1 MSVGSDE
8 VAESAFCGA
17 CGAAIDANARFCR
30 SCGVDQIDFS
40 EPEPKPKPEAEA
52 QPEPRAGDGPA
63 VGAALQPAVEIRVE
77 SSSAGLP
84 GLCEALS
91 ERHGFTSSQSP
102 PGDGAFEPGQGG
114 VLGVLRGLPA
124 RIDRGEDS
132 HGETPLLRV
141 RFGLAS
147 GDPEAA
153 EKALS
158 EVSAVRVV
166 GSPVGVEILAGAA
179 QAGEDTEA
187 ALAYVEELAAR
198 AVAAM
203 KPEASTPPG
212 DGARALTLCGYPQWV
227 QTPEVADVEGLE
239 LRHFEL
245 REGAAEWAE
254 LGVGLAPSADGAMVA
269 TGTWD
274 EEAPFISLM
283 GRVVLMRHGEDGG
296 ETPVMFG
303 SGVCTLTNRR
313 LLAVVYARPDDDVL
327 RALGD
332 NMRDSGI
339 TFRDGSG
346 RAVNPLISM
355 PEEQKA
361 LQFIDEAGA
370 VDEEGGGVV
379 LVLSAFP
386 QVFAGVDLEGG
397 VLQRGLGIPGLKL
410 SGSPLSFNVVPFRV
424 LDSDS
429 HTVKPRRGQIKDAVN
444 AWWAMTTQTS
454 Q

>member
-1 MSVGSDE
+1 MSEGSGNE

-17 CGAAIDANARFCR
+17 CGAGIDPSARFCR
-30 SCGVDQIDFS
+30 SCGADQVELA
-40 EPEPKPKPEAEA
+40 EPEPEPELDSDPQQSTGEELEA
-52 QPEPRAGDGPA
+52 PA
-63 VGAALQPAVEIRVE
+63 VVPAAE
-77 SSSAGLP
+77 SAGLSTP
-84 GLCEALS
+84 VDLIGLCYALV
-91 ERHGFTSSQSP
+91 ERHGFAPSQPP
-102 PGDGAFEPGQGG
+102 PGDSVFDPGPGGVVG
-114 VLGVLRGLPA
+114 VLGGLPVRVEGGSRPDGDA
-124 RIDRGEDS
+124 A
-132 HGETPLLRV
+132 LLRV
-141 RFGLAS
+141 RLGLS
-147 GDPEAA
+147 RGDPEAV
-153 EKALS
+153 EKALG
-158 EVSAVRVV
+158 EVPAWRVSACR
-166 GSPVGVEILAGAA
+166 VGVEVLAAPEHWGS
-179 QAGEDTEA
+179 GTDA
-187 ALAYVEELAAR
+187 ALAYLESLASR
-198 AVAAM
+198 AAASM
-203 KPEASTPPG
+203 EPEKFTPPG
-212 DGARALTLCGYPQWV
+212 DGARALTVCGYPQWV
-227 QTPEVADVEGLE
+227 QRPDTADVEGVE

-245 REGAAEWAE
+245 RDGAAEWAE
-254 LGVGLAPSADGAMVA
+254 LAVGLAPSADGAMVA

-327 RALGD
+327 RALGE

-339 TFRDGSG
+339 TFRDASG
-346 RAVNPLISM
+346 HAVNPLIAM
-355 PEEQKA
+355 PEEEKA
-361 LQFIDEAGA
+361 LQFIDGAGA

-379 LVLSAFP
+379 LALSAFP
-386 QVFAGVDLEGG
+386 QAFARVDLEGG

-410 SGSPLSFNVVPFRV
+410 SGNPLSFNVVPFRV